1 MPTERLKRRRLEADT
16 YLAIERTLK
25 QVKERMEARFTTEG
39 LTDVTPQ
46 QAKLLMVLFHNS
58 KGSMRASD
66 LAKSLGVSA
75 VTVARFLKNLE
86 QKGWVERTKSTEDA
100 RATSVIA
107 SEKAYEALPS
117 FIRVSNLLMDEV
129 FGAFDQEALEEF
141 ADNVKQIQAK
151 MKELPPLSKSE
162 H

>member
-1 MPTERLKRRRLEADT
+1 MPKEQLKRRRLEAET
-16 YLAIERTLK
+16 YLAIERALK
-25 QVKERMEARFTTEG
+25 QVKERMEARFTIEG

-86 QKGWVERTKSTEDA
+86 ERGWIERTRSTEDA
-100 RATSVIA
+100 RATSVVA
-107 SEKAYEALPS
+107 SKKAYEALPS

-129 FGAFDQEALEEF
+129 FGSFAQRELEGF
-141 ADNVKQIQAK
+141 AENVKQIQDK
-151 MKELPPLSKSE
+151 MSELPPL
-162 H
+162 